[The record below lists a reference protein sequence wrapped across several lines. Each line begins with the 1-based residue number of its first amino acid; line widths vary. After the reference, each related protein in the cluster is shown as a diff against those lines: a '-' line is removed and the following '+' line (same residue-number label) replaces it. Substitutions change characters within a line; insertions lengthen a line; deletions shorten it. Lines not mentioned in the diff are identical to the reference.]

1 MFNLKIS
8 DAAEFDLENIFEYTF
23 ENFGEE
29 KWIEYEYKIQINIEK
44 IINNPQI
51 GHKRNDIPKNYLAW
65 PVEKHFIIYQEV
77 ENTVHLVRILHEKLN
92 FLNQFV

>member
-44 IINNPQI
+44 IINN
-51 GHKRNDIPKNYLAW
+51 L
-65 PVEKHFIIYQEV
+65 
-77 ENTVHLVRILHEKLN
+77 
-92 FLNQFV
+92 